1 MKTFR
6 NLVISLIK
14 KFIHEIIA
22 VLTSSTEESNANTT
36 TTVNN
41 ININTTGKGN
51 KKKNKKKKKKRKHKK
66 KSKEWII
73 KKDKIFFI
81 TYTT

>member
-1 MKTFR
+1 MKTFI

-14 KFIHEIIA
+14 KFMHKLFA
-22 VLTSSTEESNANTT
+22 VLTSSIEESNAN

-41 ININTTGKGN
+41 ININNTVKG
-51 KKKNKKKKKKRKHKK
+51 KKKKKKKKKKRKHKK